1 METNEGRKIRWFE
14 VVYVLV
20 LLGLLFFSVFFM
32 NPHRVA
38 VVDGDRLFKALGAA
52 QKLEK
57 ARQEMDAFKK
67 GSTLLEAYN
76 IRVKTLRG
84 KLVEAKTTA
93 EKEKIEGQIKSAA
106 EMLQQ
111 SVGPMQAQL
120 QAFDANAVATFRR
133 RVQPFIVKVAQK
145 RRLDVV
151 VYAGPSVLY
160 YRNKADI
167 TEEVAEAARSLF
179 AQNLPVVDPAISS
192 RQAPAQRE

>member
-84 KLVEAKTTA
+84 KLAEAKTTA